1 MGLVDMYGNPEGPEE
16 APPAPTRRS
25 SRMNM
30 RSRASILK
38 RKDAQHRARMAAAA
52 ERSIRRR
59 KKAARR
65 GGLKTVP
72 TLAEAMK
79 GRGETPFQ
87 REKRRTIQRE
97 TSPAARRRMKEQEG
111 LAFPGG
117 N

>member
-1 MGLVDMYGNPEGPEE
+1 
-16 APPAPTRRS
+16 
-25 SRMNM
+25 
-30 RSRASILK
+30 
-38 RKDAQHRARMAAAA
+38 MAAAA

-72 TLAEAMK
+72 TLAEAMGGRRHHWVKQAMK